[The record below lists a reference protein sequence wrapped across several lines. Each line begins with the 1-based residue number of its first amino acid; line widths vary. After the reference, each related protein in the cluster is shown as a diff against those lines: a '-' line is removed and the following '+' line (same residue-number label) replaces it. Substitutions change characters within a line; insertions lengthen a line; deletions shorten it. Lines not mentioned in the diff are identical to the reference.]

1 MVNIHQYW
9 VYILS
14 NKSHSILYIGITNDL
29 YRRYMEHKN
38 ETVEGFTKKYRCH
51 SLLYYESYTHVEEA
65 IAREKE
71 LKGWSREKKETLIK
85 KANPNF
91 WNLAVELKWI

>member
-1 MVNIHQYW
+1 MANVHQYW

-14 NKSHSILYIGITNDL
+14 NKTHSVLYIGITNDL

-38 ETVEGFTKKYRCH
+38 GIVEGFTKKYRCH
-51 SLLYYESYTHVEEA
+51 TLLYYECFTDVEEA

-71 LKGWSREKKETLIK
+71 LKGWSREKKDTLIK
-85 KANPNF
+85 STNPNF
-91 WNLAVELKWI
+91 WNLAVELEWV

>member
-14 NKSHSILYIGITNDL
+14 NKTHSVLYIGITNDL
-29 YRRYMEHKN
+29 YRRSMEHKN
-38 ETVEGFTKKYRCH
+38 GIVEGFTKKYRCH
-51 SLLYYESYTHVEEA
+51 TLLYYECFTDVEEA

-71 LKGWSREKKETLIK
+71 LKGWSREKKDNLIK
-85 KANPNF
+85 NTNPNF
-91 WNLAVELKWI
+91 WNLAVELEWV

>member
-1 MVNIHQYW
+1 MVNVHQYW

-14 NKSHSILYIGITNDL
+14 NKTHSVLYIGITNDL

-38 ETVEGFTKKYRCH
+38 GIVEGFTKKYRCH
-51 SLLYYESYTHVEEA
+51 TLLYYECFTDVEEA

-71 LKGWSREKKETLIK
+71 LKGWSREKKDTLIK
-85 KANPNF
+85 STNPNF
-91 WNLAVELKWI
+91 WNLAVELKWV

>member
-1 MVNIHQYW
+1 MINVHQYW

-14 NKSHSILYIGITNDL
+14 NNSRTTLYIGVTNDL
-29 YRRYMEHKN
+29 YRRFMEHKSN
-38 ETVEGFTKKYRCH
+38 KVEGFTKKYRCH
-51 SLLYYESYTHVEEA
+51 SLLYYECYMNVEEA

-85 KANPNF
+85 TTNPYL
-91 WNLAVELKWI
+91 WDLALEMKWM